1 MVKSNELTLKEA
13 IKELLDA
20 YRLKDKLTET
30 QLIHAWDKVVGK
42 MCAQHTKWLYINKK
56 VLYVEL
62 DSPALRHEL
71 SYAKTKIMEMLHK
84 EVGEEVIKDIVF
96 K

>member
-13 IKELLDA
+13 IKELLET
-20 YRLKDKLTET
+20 YRLKDKLVEI

-42 MCAQHTKWLYINKK
+42 MIAQHTKRIYINKK
-56 VLYVEL
+56 VLHVKL

-84 EVGEEVIKDIVF
+84 EVGEEVIKEIVF